1 MEASITLKKV
11 GKLIGEK
18 TILAGLSF
26 GIERGSLVA
35 IVGVNDSGK
44 SILLKLLSGY
54 ENPDY
59 GQVFIHG
66 LDMEKRRN
74 QTRKLI
80 GYVPYENDLDPW
92 MTVEQ
97 NIRFNANLYS
107 IDENVCTKRLDKYSS
122 FLNIKP
128 YLNEYTFKVS
138 GGIQKKTMLIRS
150 LIHDPDILIIDE
162 PTGYMDAESMRLTWD
177 LLKKLKGEKS
187 IIYVSNSLHEIEQA
201 HDRILVFHEGRILMD
216 GHLDK
221 LLKSTMDYHQFQIEF
236 ENLTD
241 DLYKKLKKIS
251 TVVSPNRLDNI
262 FHFYG
267 RTRSVF
273 FDVIGVASGE
283 MMIDLNVKKLGLR
296 DLLDSE
302 FAGKGLE

>member
-11 GKLIGEK
+11 GKLIDDK
-18 TILAGLSF
+18 TILAGLTF
-26 GIERGSLVA
+26 GVERGSLVA

-44 SILLKLLSGY
+44 STLLKLLSGY

-66 LDMEKRRN
+66 LDIQKRRN
-74 QTRKLI
+74 ETRKLI

-92 MTVEQ
+92 LTIEQ

-107 IDENVCTKRLDKYSS
+107 ISEQKCNERIKKYSDA
-122 FLNIKP
+122 LKLGP
-128 YLNEYTFKVS
+128 YLNEYSLKVS
-138 GGIQKKTMLIRS
+138 GGIQKKAMLVRG
-150 LIHDPDILIIDE
+150 LIHNPDILILDE
-162 PTGYMDAESMRLTWD
+162 PTGYMDAESIRLTWD
-177 LLKKLKGEKS
+177 LIKKVKGDKS
-187 IIYVSNSLHEIEQA
+187 VIYVSNSLTEIENA
-201 HDRILVFHEGRILMD
+201 HDRILVFNEGRILMD
-216 GHLDK
+216 GHLDN

-236 ENLTD
+236 ETLD
-241 DLYKKLKKIS
+241 DELYKKLKNIP
-251 TVVSPNRLDNI
+251 TVVSPNRLDNV

-267 RTRSVF
+267 RTRKVF
-273 FDVIGVASGE
+273 FDVIKLGSDQ
-283 MMIDLNVKKLGLR
+283 MMIDLSVKKLGLR